1 MLKKQNYNFERG
13 SSLLEVILSI
23 TLVLLLVPFL
33 YVQIADMNDSVKNM
47 AVANKI
53 VKMRNDIKNY
63 ILVNNG
69 YFDDNENHELDNDIL
84 QKIAPGANRGFV
96 RKKQDDVVG
105 IEAFIE
111 FNIDNSKYKAAD
123 IARYIGDDAA
133 VVQSDN
139 TAYSE
144 YWAVALGGDDVFRPG
159 NLIYY
164 VNYSFNSGDESNY
177 LHKSADGGFNVMK
190 RDLNMNNHE
199 LKHVNEVDVQNL
211 EVEKGNIKSIK
222 DTSTDISIYAVD
234 VTFNKNVNFG
244 KDLLSFFS
252 LSGRS
257 SFNMC
262 GDFKSIEL
270 GKLSA
275 NELTATNVASVTNK
289 ITIESGL
296 ICENESSVSFG
307 TVDLT
312 KNTLML
318 KTFTATT
325 LKEGENAEIKVSDY
339 DNIISSDF
347 HDENIKIRGVNPFN
361 MLRKPNTNDVY
372 NKIGIR

>member
-63 ILVNNG
+63 ILVNNR

-84 QKIAPGANRGFV
+84 QEIAPGANRGFV

-234 VTFNKNVNFG
+234 VTFNENVNFC
-244 KDLLSFFS
+244 KDLSFFS

-257 SFNMC
+257 SFNIC
-262 GDFKSIEL
+262 GDFGSIEL

-275 NELTATNVASVTNK
+275 NELTVTQVASVTNK

-296 ICENESSVSFG
+296 KCENELSVSFG

-318 KTFTATT
+318 KTFTAAT

-347 HDENIKIRGVNPFN
+347 HNENIKIHGVDPLDK
-361 MLRKPNTNDVY
+361 LRKPNINDVY
-372 NKIGIR
+372 NKIGVR